1 MKDGVVYMENLRWVG
16 ELGGVPVVMGRENRG
31 LRVRVNSE
39 NEGLHRLIGGLGLN
53 LSYEIA

>member
-16 ELGGVPVVMGRENRG
+16 ELGGVPVVMGGENRG
-31 LRVRVNSE
+31 LRVAVNSE
-39 NEGLHRLIGGLGLN
+39 NEGLDRLIGGLGFN